1 MKRSLYPRLAWT
13 GIVKNKVLYLPYI
26 VSCIGSVAVLHILQC
41 LSYSDLLKEMRGGSS
56 LELTLSLGK
65 IVIAIFSVIFLLY
78 ANSFLLKRRF
88 REFGLFYVLG
98 MDKKGI
104 CAVAAWESLI
114 LAGIGIGGGL
124 VTGALFSKAA
134 ELILARLVQGEVS
147 FRPSFSPESFAFTF
161 SVCLVIFFIVFLK
174 SIITVLRTDPI
185 GLLKSE
191 STGEKPPRSNPI
203 LAVSGLV
210 CLVTAYVMAVS
221 IESPLNALIF
231 FFVAVI
237 LVIIGTYLLF
247 IAGSVALCR
256 LLKKNKKYYYR
267 KDHFVSVSSML
278 FRMKRNGAGLASIC
292 ILSTMVLV
300 VISSTSAL
308 YFGKEDSLS
317 RAYPNDITV
326 SLMMK
331 GTENLTGENLS
342 AIRSSYE
349 KVLSEKGFEPTGVCE
364 YPYAEISGT
373 LSGNRITVRPTN
385 NTGIP
390 DYEKLRT
397 VFFFPLSD
405 YNRITGSS
413 LSLGK
418 GEAAIYVVN
427 GKYPESSICV
437 ENTEWKLVTRLS
449 SFFRF
454 PDDELSLSQV
464 YFLVIPDVSELD
476 ELNAMRDSYADQMLD
491 VRYYYGIDMNDDDL
505 ESFYVGDLI
514 DAVYPLEL
522 FRTGIGYSGGNIA
535 DAREDFIASFGGLFF
550 IGILLSAVFIAAAAM
565 IIYYKQLT
573 EGYEDHARFGI
584 MQKVGMTKNDIRA
597 GIRSQTRTVFFAPLL
612 AAGVHLSFAFPM
624 VWKLL
629 MLFGLRDMT
638 FAILTT
644 LIAFA
649 VFCLF
654 YLLIYRFTARTYYKI
669 VSDSL

>member
-65 IVIAIFSVIFLLY
+65 IVIAVFSVIFLLY
-78 ANSFLLKRRF
+78 ADSFLLKRRF
-88 REFGLFYVLG
+88 REFGLYYVLG

-134 ELILARLVQGEVS
+134 ELVLARLVQGEVS

-161 SVCLVIFFIVFLK
+161 TVSLVIFFIVFLK
-174 SIITVLRTDPI
+174 AIVTVLRTDPI
-185 GLLKSE
+185 GLLNSE

-203 LAVSGLV
+203 LAVSGLL
-210 CLVTAYVMAVS
+210 CIVTAYVMAVS

-231 FFVAVI
+231 FFVAVL

-256 LLKKNKKYYYR
+256 LLKKNRKYYYR

-278 FRMKRNGAGLASIC
+278 FRMKRNGAGLASVC

-300 VISSTSAL
+300 MISSTSAL
-308 YFGKEDSLS
+308 YFGKEDNLS
-317 RAYPNDITV
+317 RAYPNNVTV
-326 SLMMK
+326 SLMLD
-331 GTENLTGENLS
+331 GTECLTEENLS
-342 AIRSSYE
+342 AIRFSYE
-349 KVLSEKGFEPTGVCE
+349 KALSEKGIEPTAVSE
-364 YPYAEISGT
+364 YAYAAISGT
-373 LSGNRITVRPTN
+373 LSWNRVNVRPSYD
-385 NTGIP
+385 TGIR
-390 DYEKLRT
+390 DYEMLRT
-397 VFFFPLSD
+397 LFFFPLSD
-405 YNRITGSS
+405 YNRVTGNS
-413 LSLGK
+413 LALGK
-418 GEAAIYVVN
+418 GEAALFVLG
-427 GKYPESSICV
+427 GKYGENTLRV
-437 ENTEWKLVTRLS
+437 ENTEWKLTTRLS
-449 SFFRF
+449 SFIDF
-454 PDDELSLSQV
+454 PDDGLSLNPTF
-464 YFLVIPDVSELD
+464 FLVIPDVSEL
-476 ELNAMRDSYADQMLD
+476 EALNGMRDGNGERMLD
-491 VRYYYGIDMNDDDL
+491 VRYYYGLDMKDDDL
-505 ESFYVGDLI
+505 QTFYLGDLI
-514 DAVYPLEL
+514 DALRPLAL
-522 FRTGIGYSGGNIA
+522 FRNGYGYTGGNIA
-535 DAREDFIASFGGLFF
+535 DARNDFISSFGGLFF

-573 EGYEDHARFGI
+573 EGYEDQARFGI
-584 MQKVGMTKNDIRA
+584 MQKVGMTKEDIRA

-612 AAGVHLSFAFPM
+612 FAGVHLSFAFPM

-654 YLLIYRFTARTYYKI
+654 YLLIYRLTARTYFKI
-669 VSDSL
+669 VSESL